1 MKEARTNAIGAAV
14 VALIAVSGYAA
25 MLGLAGFRHG
35 GGDPRVAFTIGD
47 AQQLPSSVAALRLP
61 TSHSPAGYDG
71 QFYLMMATDP
81 WLLDG
86 SAITS
91 IDAPRYRYR
100 RIGVPALA
108 NTICLNSGARC
119 ESWAILCVLLGGV
132 ALGAACLSSGA
143 THFGQSRWLG
153 LLFMV
158 FPAALLGATRALPD
172 VLAASLVVAAWLAFL
187 RQRTRA
193 LVAILCVAAL
203 VRETTLLVSFA
214 LAAHLWMRQQRRLAV
229 GVAFIPA
236 VLVASWVTYVAMRI
250 GAAYSPGGPQFGWP
264 LSGVV
269 DMVAQV
275 TGFAAPHTRNPGALI
290 NNGFT
295 LVAVVLGA
303 TLCVRKWVADR
314 SDWLALAG
322 MLYAAVGVFATVA
335 VWISFVGA
343 ARVLDVIPF
352 ACTAMAIRD
361 RDRMAFLPLGIVA
374 VPCIVD
380 ALLVSLRA
388 G

>member
-1 MKEARTNAIGAAV
+1 M
-14 VALIAVSGYAA
+14 
-25 MLGLAGFRHG
+25 
-35 GGDPRVAFTIGD
+35 AFTIGD
-47 AQQLPSSVAALRLP
+47 AQRLPSRVAALRLP

-86 SAITS
+86 SAIAS

-108 NTICLNSGARC
+108 NTICLNSGANC
-119 ESWAILCVLLGGV
+119 ESWAILCLLLLGV
-132 ALGAACLSSGA
+132 ALGTVCLSNA
-143 THFGQSRWLG
+143 AAHFGRSRWIG
-153 LLFMV
+153 LLFMA

-187 RQRTRA
+187 HQRTRA

-214 LAAHLWMRQQRRLAV
+214 LAVHLWMRHQRRLAV
-229 GVAFIPA
+229 SVALFPT
-236 VLVASWVTYVAMRI
+236 VLVVSWVSYVAIRI
-250 GAAYSPGGPQFGWP
+250 GAEYSAGGPQFGWP
-264 LSGVV
+264 LYGVV
-269 DMVAQV
+269 QMAEQV
-275 TGFAAPHTRNPGALI
+275 TGLAAPHTLNPGALI
-290 NNGFT
+290 NNGLT
-295 LVAVVLGA
+295 IVAVVLGINI
-303 TLCVRKWVADR
+303 CVRKWLADR

-361 RDRMAFLPLGIVA
+361 RDRAAFLPLGIVA